1 MRISVADSNLGM
13 SPTIHTQDWFEND
26 TFTKTE
32 MLTFLRWL
40 VKLRIKIAWGKV
52 LEVFLT
58 EFVFRKA
65 EIFRE
70 NRKVLKCVS
79 IYLYVRDK
87 LVIDDIGD
95 WRYWMIYFIRIV
107 NDRTNIYLMK
117 NFPNLKFL
125 IRYHHL
131 IKNHLI
137 KKP

>member
-1 MRISVADSNLGM
+1 MSTFIGKVRIWFFFRHDDRSLFINMRISVADSNLGM

-87 LVIDDIGD
+87 LVIDDIE
-95 WRYWMIYFIRIV
+95 WFISLELLTIERIS
-107 NDRTNIYLMK
+107 I
-117 NFPNLKFL
+117 
-125 IRYHHL
+125 
-131 IKNHLI
+131 
-137 KKP
+137 